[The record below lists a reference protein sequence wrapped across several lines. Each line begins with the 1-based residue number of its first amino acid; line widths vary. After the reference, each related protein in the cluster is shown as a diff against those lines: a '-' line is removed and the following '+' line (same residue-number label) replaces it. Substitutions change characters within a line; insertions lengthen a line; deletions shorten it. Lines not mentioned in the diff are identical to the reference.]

1 MAAASRWGGVEGA
14 GVGGKVGD
22 LQRRQA
28 VLPAAEKVAGAAG
41 LQVVLGHRETVGGGA
56 EEFEP
61 AAHRFGFVV
70 ADQKAP
76 ALGGAPAHPAPQLV
90 QGGKA
95 IPLGVLDDHDGGVGH
110 VHPHLDD
117 SGGHQRVQP
126 PGPEILHDGGFLLG
140 FQLAVHQAHPAVG

>member
-1 MAAASRWGGVEGA
+1 RDGKDHTKTLLVHGDGAVEHPFHLGGQQGVFRLLQQGVGGQDGGGLPLGGGEGA
-14 GVGGKVGD
+14 GVGGEVGD
-22 LQRRQA
+22 LEGGED

-56 EEFEP
+56 EELEP

-76 ALGGAPAHPAPQLV
+76 ALGGTPAHPAPQLV

-95 IPLGVLDDHDGGVGH
+95 VPLGVLDDHDGGVG
-110 VHPHLDD
+110 
-117 SGGHQRVQP
+117 
-126 PGPEILHDGGFLLG
+126 
-140 FQLAVHQAHPAVG
+140 